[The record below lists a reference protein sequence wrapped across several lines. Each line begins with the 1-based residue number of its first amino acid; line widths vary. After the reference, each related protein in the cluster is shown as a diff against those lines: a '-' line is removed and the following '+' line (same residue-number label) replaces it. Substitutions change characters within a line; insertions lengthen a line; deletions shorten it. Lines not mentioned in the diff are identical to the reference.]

1 MNNVRRNI
9 NSNIHINSRSIYRRS
24 LAEMEVIDAHKIRR
38 LNEKCLELEERL
50 TFLEATMFKF
60 RSVLEP
66 GKVKAVDIKEFCET
80 IDDYFKTMAAVK
92 HGNKIGLA

>member
-1 MNNVRRNI
+1 
-9 NSNIHINSRSIYRRS
+9 
-24 LAEMEVIDAHKIRR
+24 MEGIDAHKIRR

-66 GKVKAVDIKEFCET
+66 GKVKAADIKEFCEVV
-80 IDDYFKTMAAVK
+80 DDYFKTMEAVK
-92 HGNKIGLA
+92 NGNKMGLAYVVKDVR